1 VSDEAASG
9 RIAVTW
15 SPEARADLRA
25 IDRETAIQILH
36 CVGRYLSNRTGDV
49 KKLKPP
55 ETGFRLR
62 CGDYRVFFVH
72 GNETTIDVTGV
83 RHRREAYR

>member
-1 VSDEAASG
+1 MSEDAAPE
-9 RIAVTW
+9 RIAITW

-36 CVGRYLSNRTGDV
+36 CIDRYLSNRTGDV

-55 ETGFRLR
+55 QTGFRLR
-62 CGDYRVFFVH
+62 CSDYRVFFDH
-72 GNETTIDVTGV
+72 GNETTIEITGV